1 MSMIENKFGSDYKVL
16 LYLYANCMYTAHT
29 HISKIMYKDSKDG
42 ITVLTILDTRRPKL
56 SGLYPVKIQVIHKR
70 VQKYYSTG
78 KELTEKDWNRL
89 AETRVVELVKVRSS
103 VKNSFDLIFKNIEEL
118 AYRGEFTFDA
128 LNLRLGKATGD
139 TINTA
144 LKAKI
149 EMLKKEERIGTMLYY
164 DGVLK
169 GIEVF
174 AGAKVAFEDVTID
187 WLKRYEKFMLKN
199 KNHTTV
205 GIHMRGI
212 RAMMNDARK
221 AGLIKE
227 TQYPFGKDKYVI
239 QTGESKKKALTI
251 QQIGQVVSYT
261 DGLETTERYRDL
273 WFFMY
278 LCNGINVADLI
289 KLKYKNIVDGEI
301 CFVRQKTELTTKTR
315 KEIRAIITPEIRA
328 IIDKWGTPA
337 RQVDDYIFPYLTG
350 VEDAERRKNLT
361 KDLTKRINKRMKVIG
376 AAVGID
382 GISTYTARHSYATVL
397 KRSGANIAYISES
410 LGHNDLK
417 TTESYLASFE
427 KEERQKN
434 ASLLTNFK

>member
-1 MSMIENKFGSDYKVL
+1 MYSVHTQLPHDPIIITL
-16 LYLYANCMYTAHT
+16 LF
-29 HISKIMYKDSKDG
+29 MYKDTKDG
-42 ITVLTILDTRRPKL
+42 ITVLTILDTRRTKL
-56 SGLYPVKIQVIHKR
+56 SGLYPVKVQVVFKR

-78 KELTEKDWNRL
+78 KELSPEEWEKLSTTKITKL
-89 AETRVVELVKVRSS
+89 AQIRTS
-103 VKNSFDLIFKNIEEL
+103 VKNSYDLILYNVEEL
-118 AYRGEFTFDA
+118 ASRGEFTFDA

-139 TINTA
+139 TLNSA

-149 EMLKKEERIGTMLYY
+149 ETLQKEERIGTMLYY
-164 DGVLK
+164 DSVLK
-169 GIEVF
+169 GLQIF
-174 AGAKVAFEDVTID
+174 AGGSVAFADVTVD
-187 WLKRYEKFMLKN
+187 WLKRYEKFMLRD

-212 RAMMNDARK
+212 RAMMNEARK

-227 TQYPFGKDKYVI
+227 SAYPFGKDRYVI
-239 QTGESKKKALTI
+239 QTGEAVKKALTLK
-251 QQIGQVVSYT
+251 QIGQVVSYT

-278 LCNGINVADLI
+278 LCNGINVADLV

-315 KEIRAIITPEIRA
+315 KEIRAIVTPEIKA
-328 IIDKWGTPA
+328 IIDRWGTP
-337 RQVDDYIFPYLTG
+337 DCKSNDYLFPYLTG
-350 VEDAERRKNLT
+350 SESPLERKKT
-361 KDLTKRINKRMKVIG
+361 TTELTKRINMRMKKIG
-376 AAVGID
+376 AALGID

-410 LGHNDLK
+410 LGHSDLK

-434 ASLLTNFK
+434 ANLLTNFE